1 MNCKKPWWLK
11 SEGRMLN
18 RLGVRRLNRFVN
30 HLLLLRDSSTC
41 LNVCEVNLGAIWSQD
56 DPCVNL
62 WIRHALLCQTRALQ
76 VHLSIDNDSYE
87 LEDVALVSQRLMRLD
102 LCNMVLKDYFLNFS
116 CCPVLK
122 ELLMRK
128 CCIKARKI
136 SSKSL
141 KRLTAVD
148 CSFYSY
154 PRVRIFLPSLV
165 ALELTGRQE
174 NTPVL

>member
-41 LNVCEVNLGAIWSQD
+41 LNVCEVNLGAIWSLD
-56 DPCVNL
+56 DPCVSL

-141 KRLTAVD
+141 KRLPAVD